1 MTEREY
7 NIRCKSLEDWACNQ
21 AISVRS
27 GLISPSEWEKRG
39 EYYNERMISLREEYE
54 KSKEEEVENYF
65 GD

>member
-7 NIRCKSLEDWACNQ
+7 NIRRKSLEDWACKQ

-27 GLISPSEWEKRG
+27 GLISPYEWEKRG
-39 EYYNERMISLREEYE
+39 EYYNGRMISLREEYE
-54 KSKEEEVENYF
+54 KSKEEVENYF

>member
-54 KSKEEEVENYF
+54 RSKEEEVENYF
-65 GD
+65 SD

>member
-7 NIRCKSLEDWACNQ
+7 NIRRQSLEDWAHNQ

-39 EYYNERMISLREEYE
+39 EYYNERMASLKKEYE
-54 KSKEEEVENYF
+54 KSKDKEIENYF
-65 GD
+65 DD